1 MTLLTYMVTD
11 SPVGGPCQGEWTEQ
25 AAYIPSEFLFVLVD
39 IKAVRSEKAGM
50 QERSRAL
57 NSDRVLKN
65 YSWKKKKRT
74 PAGRREAIGPLEQ
87 ETEQMIHHSQ
97 APAVSSL
104 YGRGWRVGQRMC
116 SGIR

>member
-1 MTLLTYMVTD
+1 MVTD

-25 AAYIPSEFLFVLVD
+25 AAYIPGEFLFMLVD

-65 YSWKKKKRT
+65 YSWKKKKKRT
-74 PAGRREAIGPLEQ
+74 TAGRREAIGPLEQ
-87 ETEQMIHHSQ
+87 ETEQMIHYSQ

-104 YGRGWRVGQRMC
+104 CTVGGGEWGRGCVLE
-116 SGIR
+116 SGDP